1 MNYLRLGRLPWID
14 VPPYDQILIQL
25 MGSCQDSGVS
35 LLCLQGPNGSGK
47 SRLLLEFLSCLAL
60 DETIGIIEIN
70 GKTNGIVYHNIE
82 HSAQI
87 IKLQK
92 KHCIETI
99 KSSIDASLDN
109 HSSMYILI
117 DDAEYFSSDVMT
129 ALHQSI
135 SENPDY
141 KNKVS
146 MVLCMGIISIEPD
159 VQALLKQA
167 NIITIPGMTM
177 TQSKVFVDNIYA
189 HVQDNYRISVSD
201 ANQLH
206 NLSYGYPGRLIKLMQ
221 QKSTPQN
228 QKHTRFN
235 ALKLFAGMLSVALII
250 GIVWM
255 RNDSDV
261 PQPFVEAPLMP
272 IQKEIIH
279 VKKIDVTRVLETQ
292 SDLSINASSIP
303 NSSFWKSSQKYFER
317 ELVQT
322 PIEIA
327 VPTVVEQAQNKVKT
341 NYVIELARHSSK
353 AKLEEMLKGRSI
365 PGKTQFKQI
374 KSKGINVWVAY
385 IGPYGDEEQAKKGKK
400 ALPAS
405 LQALPLQVIKEL

>member
-1 MNYLRLGRLPWID
+1 MNSLRLDRLPWID
-14 VPPYDQILIQL
+14 IPPYDQILIQL
-25 MGSCQDSGVS
+25 MSSCQDSGMS

-70 GKTNGIVYHNIE
+70 GKTNAIAYHNIE
-82 HSAQI
+82 HSAQL

-99 KSSIDASLDN
+99 KASIDASLDN
-109 HSSMYILI
+109 HSSIYVLI
-117 DDAEYFSSDVMT
+117 DDAEYFSCDVMT

-135 SENPDY
+135 SESPDY

-146 MVLCMGIISIEPD
+146 MVLCMGIISIDPD
-159 VQALLKQA
+159 VQALLKHA
-167 NIITIPGMTM
+167 NIITLPGMTM
-177 TQSKVFVDNIYA
+177 TQSKVFIDNIYA
-189 HVQDNYRISVSD
+189 HVQDNYRISVGD

-228 QKHTRFN
+228 QKYTRFN
-235 ALKLFAGMLSVALII
+235 ALKLLVGVLSVALII

-255 RNDSDV
+255 RNGSDV
-261 PQPFVEAPLMP
+261 PQPFVETPLMP
-272 IQKEIIH
+272 IPKEIIH
-279 VKKIDVTRVLETQ
+279 VKKLDVVRALEYQ
-292 SDLSINASSIP
+292 RDLSVNVSLMPS
-303 NSSFWKSSQKYFER
+303 SSFWKLSQKHFEKKI
-317 ELVQT
+317 VQT
-322 PIEIA
+322 PMEIV
-327 VPTVVEQAQNKVKT
+327 VPTVVEQAQNKVKV

-365 PGKTQFKQI
+365 PGKTQFKQV
-374 KSKGINVWVAY
+374 KNKGLNVWVAY

-400 ALPAS
+400 VLPAS
-405 LQALPLQVIKEL
+405 LQTLPLQVIKEL